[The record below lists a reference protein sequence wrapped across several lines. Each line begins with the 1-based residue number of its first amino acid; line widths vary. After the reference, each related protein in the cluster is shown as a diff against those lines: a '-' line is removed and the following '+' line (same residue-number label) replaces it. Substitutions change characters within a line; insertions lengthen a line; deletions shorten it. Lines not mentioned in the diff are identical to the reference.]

1 MSNRSSCQ
9 LSSEAEMPVTIAM
22 SSELLFNQEMRPGTA
37 FYFVRAL
44 NAVNA
49 KIKECCP
56 ESKELFKLILINPK
70 SPHKLNEA
78 IKELSDLIIDFLE
91 SGEDLVAK
99 LQENKTHL
107 YLSAEPGFKVQEA
120 VNEGIAA
127 AVMFPQTVS
136 EVKESEK
143 CKLRIVFDGDAV
155 LFSDESERV
164 NETGLQNFLNHER
177 EKVNEPMREGPFKG
191 FLEALRNMQR
201 SLSVKGGPTECTI
214 CTYLVTARD
223 AGNPGYRVLN
233 TLKTWGLEINHA
245 YFLNGYPKG
254 PLLEMIS
261 PHIFFD
267 DQMKHV
273 EGAQGKGIL
282 ACHVPYCKTDQ

>member
-1 MSNRSSCQ
+1 
-9 LSSEAEMPVTIAM
+9 MPVTIAM
-22 SSELLFNQEMRPGTA
+22 SSELLFNQEMRPGPA
-37 FYFVRAL
+37 FYFVR
-44 NAVNA
+44 
-49 KIKECCP
+49 
-56 ESKELFKLILINPK
+56 SKELFKLILINPK

-78 IKELSDLIIDFLE
+78 IKTKELSELIIDFLE

-127 AVMFPQTVS
+127 AVMFPQKLS

-164 NETGLQNFLNHER
+164 TKTGLQNFFNHER

-214 CTYLVTARD
+214 STYLVTARG
-223 AGNPGYRVLN
+223 AGSPGYRALN
-233 TLKTWGLEINHA
+233 TLKTWGLETNQA
-245 YFLNGYPKG
+245 YFLSGDPKG

-273 EGAQGKGIL
+273 EGAQERGIL
-282 ACHVPYCKTDQ
+282 ACHVPYC